1 MHFLPEVDYI
11 FTVVDGQISER
22 GTYTE
27 LIAKEGEFAK
37 FMKEFG
43 SEEAAPSS
51 TGEKATDGEEGAI
64 KDVNKNSA
72 SGAGIM
78 QTEERNVGAVDSSAY
93 RAYFRAAN
101 GVLTTPFVLLFLV
114 LFQGSVV
121 MSSFWFV

>member
-1 MHFLPEVDYI
+1 M
-11 FTVVDGQISER
+11 DGQITER

-37 FMKEFG
+37 FVKEFG
-43 SEEAAPSS
+43 SAEAATSS
-51 TGEKATDGEEGAI
+51 TGKATDGEERAV

-101 GVLTTPFVLLFLV
+101 GVLTTPFLLLFLV
-114 LFQGSVV
+114 LFQCSVV
-121 MSSFWFV
+121 MSSFWLVYFP